1 MTPRATFYPKLE
13 TNFTDFNTA
22 DLQLNPT
29 YKMTSWSLKMWMY
42 GLNGPYAMTNAY
54 LAQMKDGPSVIKFL
68 KSVYTTVSYIYYI
81 QFFWLFVFLLRF

>member
-1 MTPRATFYPKLE
+1 
-13 TNFTDFNTA
+13 
-22 DLQLNPT
+22 
-29 YKMTSWSLKMWMY
+29 MWMY

-81 QFFWLFVFLLRF
+81 QFF